1 MRRHK
6 QKRSRRPLNPREF
19 CFFGPHRDSPYH
31 PRRKSLPKKFTVT
44 DIDDCTKMVVCGEAT
59 MFLVLLSGE
68 DDALDDAEMGKRLLA
83 AAKDGCASSQHAL
96 GCSYR
101 EGKGVERDYAEA
113 AKWFRLAAE
122 QKNVVAQHALGCLYR
137 EGKGVAQDDAEAA
150 KWFRLA
156 AKRGNADARRALG
169 VMYGKGEGV
178 EQSNRNAYVWRALA
192 AAGGNKQA
200 EKCLDEAANRLSA
213 ADLFAAH
220 GEVLRRGNAA
230 RIRLQ
235 IQFAEIRSGM
245 PMGDW
250 KWVRSDQDIL
260 WKWLQFLR
268 RWRHLVVLVALVAA
282 PELRR
287 GGQLNGAQRVRA
299 RRPGGMLRILRGGP
313 VRRNDG
319 ADGDGA
325 KQIFACPAGR
335 GQQHLRRAVARLGP
349 LRHSAGARRRA
360 WGGG

>member
-6 QKRSRRPLNPREF
+6 QKRSRRPLKPRKF

-113 AKWFRLAAE
+113 AKWFRRAAE
-122 QKNVVAQHALGCLYR
+122 QGNVAAQRDLGDLYCKG
-137 EGKGVAQDDAEAA
+137 EGVEQDCVEAA
-150 KWFRLA
+150 KWFHFA
-156 AKRGNADARRALG
+156 AKRGDVHARSALG
-169 VMYGKGEGV
+169 VMYDKGEGV
-178 EQSNRNAYVWRALA
+178 AQSNRNAYVWHTLA

-200 EKCLDEAANRLSA
+200 EKCRDEAAKLLSA
-213 ADLFAAH
+213 ADLSAAH
-220 GEVLRRGNAA
+220 EETLRRGNTA
-230 RIRLQ
+230 RRRLQ
-235 IQFAEIRSGM
+235 SPFAEIRSGM
-245 PMGDW
+245 PTGDW
-250 KWVRSDQDIL
+250 KWVGSDQDIL

-268 RWRHLVVLVALVAA
+268 RWRHLVALVVPVET

-287 GGQLNGAQRVRA
+287 GGLRIGARRIRA
-299 RRPGGMLRILRGGP
+299 RRPGGMLRMLRGGL

-335 GQQHLRRAVARLGP
+335 GQQHLRRAVARFGP
-349 LRHSAGARRRA
+349 LRYLAAPPRRPLV
-360 WGGG
+360 G